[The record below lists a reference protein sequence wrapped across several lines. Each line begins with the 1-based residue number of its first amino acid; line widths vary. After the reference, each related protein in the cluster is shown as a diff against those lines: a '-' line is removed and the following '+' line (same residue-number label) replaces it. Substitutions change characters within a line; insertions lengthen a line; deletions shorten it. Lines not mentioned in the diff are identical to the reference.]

1 LLFSGLHCSGPLW
14 LIQIYYRK
22 DHTVAFHGIC
32 GTIIV
37 SPVLFVVPLMMTLR
51 EDVVK
56 EQIHGGE
63 RLASLG
69 FADAIDAGRSKTA
82 MCGVTRSIAQLPST
96 RPFFPGC
103 MYHSR

>member
-1 LLFSGLHCSGPLW
+1 
-14 LIQIYYRK
+14 
-22 DHTVAFHGIC
+22 
-32 GTIIV
+32 
-37 SPVLFVVPLMMTLR
+37 MMTLR

-96 RPFFPGC
+96 YTTLLSGMHVPLQVISDAELPFPCIAFLSQLSTFC
-103 MYHSR
+103 C